1 MPPRKTAKATS
12 ATKKVSTT
20 TPQPSLSDVKLALP
34 AFLQILNK
42 SGGMSM
48 TDAMSVTKKLYPTC
62 NTSAQLADLTAIKLI
77 QLKVDD
83 QEQRKQVLGAIR
95 KAGYVKPA
103 IKPISALK
111 DGDEGG
117 EASSS
122 EGFPEAGPSEPR
134 EGQSNPIRKRKLA
147 SQDNG
152 DDFIT
157 REQAEGLDFMEELNE
172 ENLRNKSTHVNR
184 APVMTAWATVV
195 AECLGFKREEA
206 LSIGAFQVTPSTP
219 GSTSLHFWLLNR
231 QPGRCGLRTASVY
244 TELNATSKG
253 ISIGVF
259 DESKNRDHVAGSTQ
273 PFVELMG
280 RKPVLET
287 ETGEWRGIVKGC
299 PVDPK
304 SPFGYIQRSFRQT
317 LPWVMG
323 SMRLL
328 AKSFQE
334 ATELNKRG
342 YGLYCDFRPENPGW
356 GKKAEM
362 RMENILKLRSGNTTQ
377 TPAPPSPPTD
387 GVVQRLDDP
396 SGIVTDGE
404 HHNVQDD
411 GRSGVDGER
420 PAKRSK
426 G

>member
-103 IKPISALK
+103 IKPMSALK

-206 LSIGAFQVTPSTP
+206 LSI
-219 GSTSLHFWLLNR
+219 
-231 QPGRCGLRTASVY
+231 ASVY

-280 RKPVLET
+280 RKWVQSPPPQTSTRLMPTTCSASLLISYNRIPVLET

>member
-206 LSIGAFQVTPSTP
+206 LSI
-219 GSTSLHFWLLNR
+219 
-231 QPGRCGLRTASVY
+231 ASVY

-280 RKPVLET
+280 RKIPVLET